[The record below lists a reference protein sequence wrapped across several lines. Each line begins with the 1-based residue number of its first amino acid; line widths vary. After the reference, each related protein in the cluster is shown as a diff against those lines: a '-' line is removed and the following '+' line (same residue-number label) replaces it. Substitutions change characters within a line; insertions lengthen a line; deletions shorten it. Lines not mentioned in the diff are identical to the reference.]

1 MQKKNLLLQVL
12 SIFLIT
18 FSAIAQQEHN
28 HQGKL
33 CFICKKSGIAYNHE
47 PPYKALSLKRELPI
61 LAGTV
66 GLAITS
72 SLLKAPTPLTLTE
85 INALDKN
92 DLNRFDRYAT
102 SQNSI
107 RAKKVSDIFLTG
119 VLILPTLFLSNHY
132 TRKDILPLLAMSGE
146 VILIN
151 VAITDIVKKLA
162 RRTRPLVY
170 NPNFSLEEKMESNAR
185 VSFFSGHTSHTAA
198 LSFLFAKVIND
209 YHPEAKR
216 SIKIGVWTF
225 AAAIP
230 AITGY
235 LRIRAGKHFPTD
247 TITGFMAGGL
257 VGILIPHFH
266 RKKNIVKN
274 QKVILTPSLGVG
286 MASLQLRF

>member
-1 MQKKNLLLQVL
+1 MQKKNLLLQVIG
-12 SIFLIT
+12 IFLIT
-18 FSAIAQQEHN
+18 FSAVAQEEHK
-28 HQGKL
+28 HKEKQ
-33 CFICKKSGIAYNHE
+33 CFICKKSGTHDVHE
-47 PPYKALSLKRELPI
+47 SPYKNFSFKSELPI

-72 SLLKAPTPLTLTE
+72 RLLKAPTPLTLME

-107 RAKKVSDIFLTG
+107 RAKNASDIFLTG
-119 VLILPTLFLSNHY
+119 VLILPTLFLSNHH